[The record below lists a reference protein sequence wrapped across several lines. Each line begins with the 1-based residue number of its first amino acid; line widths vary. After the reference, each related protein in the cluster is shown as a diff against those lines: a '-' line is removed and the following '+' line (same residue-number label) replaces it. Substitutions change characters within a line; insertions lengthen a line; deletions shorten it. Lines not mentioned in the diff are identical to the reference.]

1 MEPRIHRACR
11 VMGKPTKK
19 PEKTVK
25 GRTLE
30 ALEKSAVTHM
40 ADVSGKMSETVTW
53 VTLTGNVSGI
63 LVRGEKKSGVWIAR
77 PEGEIRYLH
86 EGKNYERDRSDQL
99 IQQNNSGKSQN
110 NYTE

>member
-11 VMGKPTKK
+11 VMGKLTKK

-40 ADVSGKMSETVTW
+40 ADVSGKMSETDMGDPDRKCLRDISKGGKKIWCVDCKARRRD
-53 VTLTGNVSGI
+53 
-63 LVRGEKKSGVWIAR
+63 LV
-77 PEGEIRYLH
+77 PP
-86 EGKNYERDRSDQL
+86 
-99 IQQNNSGKSQN
+99 
-110 NYTE
+110 

>member
-30 ALEKSAVTHM
+30 AVEKSAVTHM

-63 LVRGEKKSGVWIAR
+63 LVRGEKNLVCGLQGQKERFGTSMRGKTTRETGVT
-77 PEGEIRYLH
+77 
-86 EGKNYERDRSDQL
+86 N
-99 IQQNNSGKSQN
+99 
-110 NYTE
+110 